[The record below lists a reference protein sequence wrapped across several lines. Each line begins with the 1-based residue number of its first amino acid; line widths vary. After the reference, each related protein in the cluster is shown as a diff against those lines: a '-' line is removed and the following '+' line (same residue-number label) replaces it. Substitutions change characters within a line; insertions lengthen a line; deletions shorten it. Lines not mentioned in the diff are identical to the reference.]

1 MKNTP
6 NINPKQE
13 AFMTLYKPIHDRLCR
28 FVRSMVWDKEDARD
42 IINETTLKV
51 FERFE
56 HIDNKER
63 FISYVFATASNLCK
77 KQYRLKRF
85 KGFFNWEIAS
95 EEEAWQHSESSLQ
108 HSELIKILAILS
120 FEQRRAFLLHELSG
134 FSYEEICMIEKCSLS
149 AIKSRIHSAKINLRN
164 YLQQDEITTHFNNVK
179 SLLL

>member
-1 MKNTP
+1 M
-6 NINPKQE
+6 E
-13 AFMTLYKPIHDRLCR
+13 LYKPIHDRLCR
-28 FVRSMVWDKEDARD
+28 FVRSMVWDNEDARD

-63 FISYVFATASNLCK
+63 FVSYVFATASNLCK

-85 KGFFNWEIAS
+85 KGLFNWESAS
-95 EEEAWQHSESSLQ
+95 AEEAWQHSESSLQ
-108 HSELIKILAILS
+108 YSELVKMLGMLPH
-120 FEQRRAFLLHELSG
+120 EQRRAFLLHELSG
-134 FSYEEICMIEKCSLS
+134 FRYEEICIIEKCSLS

-164 YLQQDEITTHFNNVK
+164 YLQQDEMTTHLNNVK